1 MAETLGFPYPIPDDQ
16 LNAYNQKWEEFVIDL
31 DRQGFTIDPSPP
43 NLVLDSDGKA
53 LFADMDLHGYYDMDG
68 KNAWPQGNDTALL
81 EEINQEVKGQRG
93 SDMVKHGPHDCWPD
107 RNFDIAKSNK
117 GPQVGNGK
125 SITAYIPDTD
135 SPGGVKV
142 LKIDNE
148 TDFEALYE
156 ALGIDWNSVYGP
168 GQNRG
173 LLPLGEK
180 MTTAT
185 FRPKPK
191 EMRI

>member
-1 MAETLGFPYPIPDDQ
+1 
-16 LNAYNQKWEEFVIDL
+16 
-31 DRQGFTIDPSPP
+31 
-43 NLVLDSDGKA
+43 
-53 LFADMDLHGYYDMDG
+53 
-68 KNAWPQGNDTALL
+68 
-81 EEINQEVKGQRG
+81 
-93 SDMVKHGPHDCWPD
+93 MVKHGPHDCWPD
-107 RNFDIAKSNK
+107 RNDDIAKSNK

-168 GQNRG
+168 DKIADFC
-173 LLPLGEK
+173 L
-180 MTTAT
+180 
-185 FRPKPK
+185 
-191 EMRI
+191 